1 MGAGNK
7 EDAAPPPAAATPA
20 GFPCMGAMPGM
31 MPGMSG
37 MPGMMP
43 GMPGM
48 CGAMGAGAMGA
59 GAMGVAA
66 MGVGAGAMAGLPGM
80 ANLAGMANLP
90 GMAAM
95 GMAGGTA
102 APMNNKKQR
111 ELYVGNLPSGISE
124 PMLKELFSQILQ
136 ACEGFN
142 AALGPAVLNVQL
154 CGGGTYAFVE
164 FRDETMCETAR
175 QFTGMVLS
183 SKNLRLNHPNGYVPP
198 PVPVKV
204 LTPPPSL
211 LQKFGLGSA
220 GALDTGGAV
229 QQLATARIDNKKARE
244 LYVGNLTVGAVTAAM
259 LKELFNA
266 PLLTLPGGESA
277 DGFPPVIDAR
287 VDAGGKFAFVEFRE
301 EHLATT
307 ALSLFNTME
316 LCGRPMQVARP
327 SGYAPPAGSAA
338 PPGQLP
344 VPLGATPPVPPPPP
358 PPPQPPPTRHLRL
371 ENLLTEAVMN
381 DEAELRECLEDIRNE
396 CERFGPV
403 ASFVVPRQDELHGH
417 PQDDVG
423 KCFVRYESVASAAS
437 AQREL
442 HGRDFDGNTVKATFL
457 PEE

>member
-1 MGAGNK
+1 
-7 EDAAPPPAAATPA
+7 
-20 GFPCMGAMPGM
+20 
-31 MPGMSG
+31 
-37 MPGMMP
+37 
-43 GMPGM
+43 M

-211 LQKFGLGSA
+211 LQKFGLGGVVGSGVA
-220 GALDTGGAV
+220 AVGAA
-229 QQLATARIDNKKARE
+229 QQLPAARMDNKKARE

-301 EHLATT
+301 ENLATT

-327 SGYAPPAGSAA
+327 SGYVPAGGAA
-338 PPGQLP
+338 MPPGQP
-344 VPLGATPPVPPPPP
+344 PAPLGLVPPVPPPP

-381 DEAELRECLEDIRNE
+381 DETELRECLEDIRNE

-403 ASFVVPRQDELHGH
+403 TSFVVPRPDDLHGH
-417 PQDDVG
+417 PQEDVG
-423 KCFVRYESVASAAS
+423 KCFVRYESATSAVS

-442 HGRDFDGNTVKATFL
+442 HGRDFDGNTVKALFL